1 LVMTTRSWV
10 GLVVTVLRSVWV
22 VIHGSHRRRA
32 MRIWHSL
39 LRMKQD
45 LDALIRQRIRALR
58 LARGW
63 SLDVLA
69 RSCFLSP
76 STLSRIETG
85 DRRIALDQLV
95 PIARALEI
103 SLDELVSSPDDED
116 VVIRPQ
122 PAHRADVTT
131 WLLSR
136 DRAAAGVA
144 VVKTRV
150 GAGAALAAGRQVH
163 PGWEWFTVLTGR
175 AYLEL
180 GDRVLTVEAGEAAE
194 FSTMVPHRIGAVPDS
209 GDLEILSIFN
219 RDGERAHLHDG

>member
-1 LVMTTRSWV
+1 VRL
-10 GLVVTVLRSVWV
+10 
-22 VIHGSHRRRA
+22 
-32 MRIWHSL
+32 WHNI
-39 LRMKQD
+39 LRMKQEI
-45 LDALIRQRIRALR
+45 DALIRQRIRALR

-69 RSCFLSP
+69 AACFLSP

-95 PIARALEI
+95 PIARALETT
-103 SLDELVSSPDDED
+103 LDELVSSAEDED

-150 GAGAALAAGRQVH
+150 AAGAALAAQSQVH

-175 AYLEL
+175 ARLEL
-180 GDRVLTVEAGEAAE
+180 GDRVLVVEAGEAAE
-194 FSTMVPHRIGAVPDS
+194 FSTMVPHRIGAVPGS
-209 GDLEILSIFN
+209 GALEMLSIFN
-219 RDGERAHLHDG
+219 RDGERAHLHDA

>member
-1 LVMTTRSWV
+1 MV
-10 GLVVTVLRSVWV
+10 
-22 VIHGSHRRRA
+22 
-32 MRIWHSL
+32 

-45 LDALIRQRIRALR
+45 IDGLIRQRIRALR

-69 RSCFLSP
+69 ASCFLSP

-95 PIARALEI
+95 PIARALQTT
-103 SLDELVSSPDDED
+103 LDELVSSVEEDD
-116 VVIRPQ
+116 VIIRPQ
-122 PAHRADVTT
+122 PSHRADVTT

-136 DRAAAGVA
+136 DRAAAGVV
-144 VVKTRV
+144 VVKTRIS
-150 GAGAALAAGRQVH
+150 AGAALSPESQVH

-175 AYLEL
+175 ARLEL
-180 GDRVLTVEAGEAAE
+180 GDRMLIVEAGEAAE

-219 RDGERAHLHDG
+219 RDGERAHLHNA

>member
-1 LVMTTRSWV
+1 
-10 GLVVTVLRSVWV
+10 
-22 VIHGSHRRRA
+22 
-32 MRIWHSL
+32 MREWHSL

-45 LDALIRQRIRALR
+45 IDALIRQRIRALR

-95 PIARALEI
+95 PIARALETT
-103 SLDELVSSPDDED
+103 LDELVSSGEDDD

-122 PAHRADVTT
+122 PAHRAVVTT

-150 GAGAALAAGRQVH
+150 SAGASLASDSQVH
-163 PGWEWFTVLTGR
+163 PGWEWFTVLTGQAR
-175 AYLEL
+175 LEL
-180 GDRVLTVEAGEAAE
+180 GDRVLVEAGEA
-194 FSTMVPHRIGAVPDS
+194 G
-209 GDLEILSIFN
+209 
-219 RDGERAHLHDG
+219 